1 MFNYAYY
8 LLNKNISL
16 VFNNLELISS
26 YSSVSMEKIIFDFN
40 LKPK

>member
-1 MFNYAYY
+1 MFNYAYC

-26 YSSVSMEKIIFDFN
+26 YSSVSMEKII
-40 LKPK
+40 